1 MLAATQFNVR
11 NHKSA
16 GSQASR
22 AEHRLDRRGRPW
34 DPAGNFRVAFS
45 RALYEYEFMFML
57 TNMRLLRTG
66 FIIWLVATLAL
77 RFGGQH
83 LLRPGDWKGTLIL
96 FAVTFPLIAWLV
108 RRLCVRAGLPQAEWL
123 AGATSLL
130 LPTLLLDAFSSAFFP
145 TVFPN
150 MSPQVAGIF
159 GGWMLWCCAAAL
171 VGVSFRS
178 TERITR
184 EQR

>member
-1 MLAATQFNVR
+1 VHRGKPVGQSTQ
-11 NHKSA
+11 
-16 GSQASR
+16 
-22 AEHRLDRRGRPW
+22 LDRRGRPW
-34 DPAGNFRVAFS
+34 TGARNFRVAFG

-57 TNMRLLRTG
+57 MNVRLVLTG
-66 FIIWLVATLAL
+66 FIIWLAATIAL

-96 FAVTFPLIAWLV
+96 FALTFPLIAWLV

-123 AGATSLL
+123 AGAISLL
-130 LPTLLLDAFSSAFFP
+130 LPTLLLDPFSSAFFP
-145 TVFPN
+145 AVFPN

>member
-1 MLAATQFNVR
+1 
-11 NHKSA
+11 
-16 GSQASR
+16 
-22 AEHRLDRRGRPW
+22 
-34 DPAGNFRVAFS
+34 
-45 RALYEYEFMFML
+45 MFML
-57 TNMRLLRTG
+57 MNMRLLRTG

-77 RFGGQH
+77 RFGGQRI
-83 LLRPGDWKGTLIL
+83 LRPDDWKGTLLL
-96 FAVTFPLIAWLV
+96 FAVTFPLMAWLV
-108 RRLCVRAGLPQAEWL
+108 RRLCVRAGLLQGEWL
-123 AGATSLL
+123 AGAISLL
-130 LPTLLLDAFSSAFFP
+130 LPTLLLDPFSSAFFSC
-145 TVFPN
+145 VFPN